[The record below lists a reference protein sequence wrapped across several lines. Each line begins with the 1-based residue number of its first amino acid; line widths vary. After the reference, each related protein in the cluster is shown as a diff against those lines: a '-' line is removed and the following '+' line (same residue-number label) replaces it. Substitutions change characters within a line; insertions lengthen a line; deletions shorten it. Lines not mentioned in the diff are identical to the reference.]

1 MAETRRTPE
10 ETVSTAL
17 GRRGFLASA
26 ALAATAPVAVSSV
39 ARASER
45 SAPGRLPTPERGA
58 AERLLAVPLKHRRDD
73 WLQEALQ
80 IAVAVEF
87 STIPPY
93 LCGWWSIGDRKSEAA
108 QLIRRVVLDEMYHLG
123 VVCNL
128 LVAVGGRPD
137 IKAAAPVYPGPLP
150 GGVHPGLTVYLSG
163 LTKPFVRD
171 VMMAIEAP
179 AAPLT
184 DSGDDSLSIGLFY
197 EELLKTFRSAAPE
210 LSTARQL
217 QQRVGVDDLTPV
229 KTLDDVEH
237 AIDIIREQGEGSSGS
252 PADAPGDDHV
262 AHYYAFAEIYH
273 GRQLREEEDGWQY
286 TGPVVPFPDS
296 RPMARVPAGGWDSPP
311 DEAQRL
317 ISAFDSAY
325 AGVLESLDA
334 AWADGGASSLT
345 AAVRGMGRLESP
357 AVELM
362 EMQIPGSQ
370 ETYGPQ
376 FRPA

>member
-1 MAETRRTPE
+1 MTETKRSPE
-10 ETVSTAL
+10 EPAATAL
-17 GRRGFLASA
+17 RRRSFLASA
-26 ALAATAPVAVSSV
+26 ALAATAPVAAST
-39 ARASER
+39 AAHASER
-45 SAPGRLPTPERGA
+45 SAPGRLPTPERGP
-58 AERLLAVPLKHRRDD
+58 AERLLAVPLKNRRDD

-93 LCGWWSIGDRKSEAA
+93 LCAWWSINDRKSEVA
-108 QLIRRVVLDEMYHLG
+108 QLIRRVVLDEMFHLG

-137 IKAAAPVYPGPLP
+137 IHAAAPLYPGPLP
-150 GGVHPGLTVYLSG
+150 GGVHPGLDVYLSG
-163 LTKPFVRD
+163 LTKPFVHD

-184 DSGDDSLSIGLFY
+184 ESGDDSLSIGTFY
-197 EELLKTFRSAAPE
+197 GELLKTFRSATPE

-217 QQRVGVDDLTPV
+217 QQRVGGDDLDPV
-229 KTLDDVEH
+229 RTLDDVEH
-237 AIDIIREQGEGSSGS
+237 AIDIIREQGEGTSSS

-273 GRQLREEEDGWQY
+273 GRQLREDDDGWRY
-286 TGPVVPFPDS
+286 SGPVVPFPEA

-311 DEAQRL
+311 DDAGRL

-325 AGVLESLDA
+325 AGVLDSLEA
-334 AWADGGASSLT
+334 AWGDGGASSLT
-345 AAVRGMGRLESP
+345 AAVRAMGRLESP

-362 EMQIPGSQ
+362 EMRIPGSQ

-376 FRPA
+376 FRPV